1 MGGRE
6 EYRQKTNWEGAARW
20 KETWVEVE
28 ADFPYPRWAWA
39 QCQHSE
45 WTAGVRSEV
54 ESRAVNLKSALRTI
68 TLARPLSLHFAFTDC
83 HSFLCTELSKVWQWP
98 SKAQRAFFFFSWTNW
113 LKQWRKAKNSIW
125 LVHSEKSFPPRGICR
140 MNGLELP
147 APLIHTQS
155 L

>member
-68 TLARPLSLHFAFTDC
+68 ALARPLSLHFAFTDC

-98 SKAQRAFFFFSWTNW
+98 SKAQRAFFFFW
-113 LKQWRKAKNSIW
+113 WRLSSDWIMVTSTQLCKHFKNHWIPTLEISD
-125 LVHSEKSFPPRGICR
+125 LYGVQ
-140 MNGLELP
+140 ELP
-147 APLIHTQS
+147 WWLS